1 MSEKRANRVLGI
13 VVAALAAVALIVV
26 LASRQS
32 TTQLDEG
39 SPEAAV
45 QQYLQAVSDRNF
57 DQALEF
63 LSEDSKCTVEDFDRA
78 YIQES
83 LRIGLAESSA
93 NQETAVVTVSIQSSN
108 GDPFG
113 GTYTEERNFRLV
125 NADGEWKITG
135 TPWPNYECGMEFK

>member
-1 MSEKRANRVLGI
+1 MNEKPANRVLGF
-13 VVAALAAVALIVV
+13 VVAAIAIVALIVV

-32 TTQLDEG
+32 TTQLDQG
-39 SPEAAV
+39 TPEATV

-83 LRIGLAESSA
+83 LRIGLTESSA
-93 NQETAVVTVSIQSSN
+93 NQETAAVTVSIQSSN

-125 NADGEWKITG
+125 NSDGEWKITG
-135 TPWPNYECGMEFK
+135 TPWPNYECGMEYK

>member
-1 MSEKRANRVLGI
+1 MNDKRANKVLGL
-13 VVAALAAVALIVV
+13 VVAVIAVISLIVV
-26 LASRQS
+26 LAGRQP

-45 QQYLQAVSDRNF
+45 QQYLQAVSDRDF
-57 DQALEF
+57 DRALEF
-63 LSEDSKCTVEDFDRA
+63 LSEDSKCTIEDFDRA

-83 LRIGLAESSA
+83 LRIGLSESSG
-93 NQETAVVTVSIQSSN
+93 NPTTAVVTVSIQSSN

-125 NADGEWKITG
+125 NTDGEWKITG
-135 TPWPNYECGMEFK
+135 TPWPNYECGMEYK

>member
-1 MSEKRANRVLGI
+1 MNEKRANRVLGI
-13 VVAALAAVALIVV
+13 VVAVIAIVALIVV
-26 LASRQS
+26 LASRQP

-125 NADGEWKITG
+125 NSDGEWKITG
-135 TPWPNYECGMEFK
+135 TPWPNYECGVEY

>member
-13 VVAALAAVALIVV
+13 VVAAIAIVALIVV
-26 LASRQS
+26 MASRQS
-32 TTQLDEG
+32 TTQLDQG

-45 QQYLQAVSDRNF
+45 QQYLQAVSDRKF
-57 DQALEF
+57 DLALEF

-83 LRIGLAESSA
+83 LRIGLTESSA

-135 TPWPNYECGMEFK
+135 TPWPNYECGVEYK

>member
-1 MSEKRANRVLGI
+1 MNEKRANRVLGF
-13 VVAALAAVALIVV
+13 VVAAIAIVALIVV

-32 TTQLDEG
+32 TTQLDQG
-39 SPEAAV
+39 TPEAAV

-83 LRIGLAESSA
+83 LRIGLTETST

-125 NADGEWKITG
+125 NSDGEWKITG
-135 TPWPNYECGMEFK
+135 TPWPNYECGMDYK

>member
-1 MSEKRANRVLGI
+1 MNEKPANRVLGF
-13 VVAALAAVALIVV
+13 VVAAIAIVALIVV

-32 TTQLDEG
+32 TTQLDQG
-39 SPEAAV
+39 TPEATV

-83 LRIGLAESSA
+83 LRIGLTESSA

-125 NADGEWKITG
+125 NSDGEWKITG
-135 TPWPNYECGMEFK
+135 TPWPNYECGMEYK